1 MLAGIAAVTSM
12 TTSGSNGSVFIGIDL
27 GGTTLK
33 GALVSPTGE
42 IIHEIKIESEQQ
54 SPDAL
59 FSQVAQAALALRDD
73 KKARG
78 KVSAIGIGIPGLVN
92 RKTNRIEVMPNLPT
106 LSEIDITA
114 EISRETGLPVI
125 LDNDANA
132 AAYGELQVGAARGR
146 REVFFVALGTGIGAG
161 LIINGG
167 IYRGAAGFAGEF
179 GHMTIDP
186 EGIECAC
193 GNIGCLETI
202 VSGPSI
208 VRRTRERLY
217 RDRTS
222 SLSRLAI
229 PRDREFTAEDIAKA
243 AREGDEMAQLM
254 LERTGMFLGIAL
266 AAVLNLLN
274 VEMVVMG
281 GGVMDAGDLILKPTI
296 KETRRR
302 AFPPSFN
309 SCEIV
314 IAKLGLSAGMIGAAL
329 MARDQAS

>member
-1 MLAGIAAVTSM
+1 M
-12 TTSGSNGSVFIGIDL
+12 TTSQTSASTFIGIDL
-27 GGTTLK
+27 GGATLK
-33 GALVSPTGE
+33 GALISNTGE
-42 IIHEIKIESEQQ
+42 IIHETRFDTEPHT
-54 SPDAL
+54 PDAL
-59 FSQVAQAALALRDD
+59 FSQLVQAALALRDD
-73 KKARG
+73 KNAGGRVG
-78 KVSAIGIGIPGLVN
+78 GIGIGIPGLVN
-92 RKTNRIEVMPNLPT
+92 RKTNRIEIMPNLPA
-106 LSEIDITA
+106 LSQIDITT
-114 EISRETGLPVI
+114 ELSRETGLPVI

-132 AAYGELQVGAARGR
+132 AAYGELQVGAAGGR
-146 REVFFVALGTGIGAG
+146 REVFFVRLGNGIGAG
-161 LIINGG
+161 LIINGQ

-202 VSGPSI
+202 ASGPNI

-229 PRDREFTAEDIAKA
+229 PRDREFTAEDIARA
-243 AREGDEMAQLM
+243 AREGDEMAQVM
-254 LERTGMFLGIAL
+254 MERTGMFLGIAL
-266 AAVLNLLN
+266 AAVINLLN

-314 IAKLGLSAGMIGAAL
+314 IAKLGATAGMIGAAL
-329 MARDQAS
+329 LARDQVS

>member
-1 MLAGIAAVTSM
+1 MSTSQ
-12 TTSGSNGSVFIGIDL
+12 TSGSVFIGIDL
-27 GGTTLK
+27 GGTSLK
-33 GALVSPTGE
+33 AALVSPTGE
-42 IIHEIKIESEQQ
+42 IINETRIDTELRNPQ
-54 SPDAL
+54 AL
-59 FSQVAQAALALRDD
+59 FKQVTETAMSLRDD
-73 KKARG
+73 KKAG
-78 KVSAIGIGIPGLVN
+78 GQVAGIGIGIPGLVN
-92 RKTNRIEVMPNLPT
+92 RKTNRIELMPNLPA
-106 LSEIDITA
+106 LSEIDITS
-114 EISRETGLPVI
+114 ELSNQTGLPVI
-125 LDNDANA
+125 LDNDANT

-146 REVFFVALGTGIGAG
+146 KEVFFITLGTGIGAG
-161 LIINGG
+161 LVINGQ

-202 VSGPSI
+202 ASGPNI

-229 PRDREFTAEDIAKA
+229 PRDREFTAEDIAHA
-243 AREGDEMAQLM
+243 AREGDEMAQVM
-254 LERTGMFLGIAL
+254 MERTGMFLGIAI
-266 AAVLNLLN
+266 AAVINLLN

-281 GGVMDAGDLILKPTI
+281 GGVMDAGDFFLKPTI

-314 IAKLGLSAGMIGAAL
+314 IAKLGASAGVIGAAL
-329 MARDQAS
+329 MARDQTR

>member
-1 MLAGIAAVTSM
+1 M
-12 TTSGSNGSVFIGIDL
+12 TTSQKSDSVYIGIDL
-27 GGTTLK
+27 GGTTIK
-33 GALVSPTGE
+33 GALVSATGE
-42 IIHEIKIESEQQ
+42 ILHEMRFPTEQNKSEALLDQIIETVGTLRS
-54 SPDAL
+54 DAR
-59 FSQVAQAALALRDD
+59 AAGRA
-73 KKARG
+73 AAVG
-78 KVSAIGIGIPGLVN
+78 VGIPGLVN
-92 RKTNRIEVMPNLPT
+92 RKTNRVEVMPNLPQ
-106 LSEIDITA
+106 LSGVDLTD
-114 EISRETGLPVI
+114 EISRAAGLPVVI
-125 LDNDANA
+125 DNDANA
-132 AAYGELQVGAARGR
+132 AAYAELQAGAARDK

-161 LIINGG
+161 LIINGQ

-186 EGIECAC
+186 EGIECGC

-202 VSGPSI
+202 ASGPNI

-229 PRDREFTAEDIAKA
+229 PRDREFTAEDIARA
-243 AREGDEMAQLM
+243 AQEGDEMAQVM
-254 LERTGMFLGIAL
+254 MERTGMFLGIAL
-266 AAVLNLLN
+266 AAVINLLN
-274 VEMVVMG
+274 VEMVVLG

-314 IAKLGLSAGMIGAAL
+314 IAKLGPSAGVIGASL
-329 MARDQAS
+329 LARDQAI